1 MKHFSGFSARIKE
14 EEGSARAAPVAAP
27 MPKLD
32 SLLEKRMFGLL
43 SIGV

>member
-1 MKHFSGFSARIKE
+1 MKRFFGFSARIKE
-14 EEGSARAAPVAAP
+14 EGSARVAPVAAP
-27 MPKLD
+27 MPKSD